1 MFKSLLQVL
10 RTVLV
15 QFAETKYTRLLVVA
29 AIIIPLVLAMYGY
42 FDTVLFDSKEALNQ
56 ISSYSITNDQNKT
69 FPVGAY
75 ALAYMNVA
83 QFDTC
88 LTIISVTS
96 QLLLFGLLQP
106 ILNLHLRENKMITF
120 LTATP
125 GGGKSL
131 LATEMLYKI
140 SKSNVLNLKHNYF
153 YAKSFFEKV
162 AELKLEEYFQ
172 SIIIEIG
179 QGLEKP
185 LNIYS

>member
-29 AIIIPLVLAMYGY
+29 AVIIPLVLAMYGY
-42 FDTVLFDSKEALNQ
+42 FDTVLLDSKEALNQ

-88 LTIISVTS
+88 LTII
-96 QLLLFGLLQP
+96 FGY
-106 ILNLHLRENKMITF
+106 IA
-120 LTATP
+120 TAVVWSFT
-125 GGGKSL
+125 
-131 LATEMLYKI
+131 TD
-140 SKSNVLNLKHNYF
+140 LKPAF
-153 YAKSFFEKV
+153 TRK
-162 AELKLEEYFQ
+162 
-172 SIIIEIG
+172 
-179 QGLEKP
+179 
-185 LNIYS
+185 